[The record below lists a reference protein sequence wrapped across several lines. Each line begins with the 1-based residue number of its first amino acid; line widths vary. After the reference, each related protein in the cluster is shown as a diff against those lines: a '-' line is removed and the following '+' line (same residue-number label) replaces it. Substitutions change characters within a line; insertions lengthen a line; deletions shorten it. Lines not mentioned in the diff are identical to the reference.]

1 MEKMSLERAK
11 HEGIDKD
18 PRLQNPDDVY
28 YNDLPKFAVFKC
40 AYYMCHKCKNP
51 YFGGLKDCLR
61 A

>member
-1 MEKMSLERAK
+1 MEKMALERAK

-18 PRLQNPDDVY
+18 PRLQNPADIY
-28 YNDLPKFAVFKC
+28 YNDLAKFAVFKC
-40 AYYMCHKCKNP
+40 AYYMCHKCKAP